1 MAEIKQFEYSMPELT
16 EALIK
21 YQGLTEG
28 KWMLAVKFGI
38 NAINVGPN
46 EEHLSPAAVIPI
58 VNVGLIKS
66 EKENNLTVDAAEIV
80 KKTTTRT

>member
-1 MAEIKQFEYSMPELT
+1 MAEIKHFKYSMPELT

-21 YQGLTEG
+21 HQGLTEG
-28 KWMLAVKFGI
+28 KWMLVVEFGI
-38 NAINVGPN
+38 NAFNVGRDQ
-46 EEHLSPAAVIPI
+46 ESLSPAAVIPI

-80 KKTTTRT
+80 KKTTTRG